1 MYLIVAFNV
10 INVSYGLFM
19 YVNASK
25 SMYMFQEIKKFLNV
39 NMTTNIFKKDIYPE
53 YFLKEVHVYAIK
65 RVKI

>member
-39 NMTTNIFKKDIYPE
+39 NMATNIFKKDIYPK
-53 YFLKEVHVYAIK
+53 YF
-65 RVKI
+65 